1 MSMMQMMLGA
11 GGSGEET
18 IEDWFSTTHYTGD
31 PTSGVTVTN
40 GIDLTGGSTTPGLVM
55 LKRKDSTSNFTAWDT
70 VRGVRVGLV
79 TNSDA
84 AQSTA
89 DPGEGLTAFNSNGFD
104 LGADHIGE
112 NIDTGLYVSHTFR
125 KAPNFFDI
133 VSYTG
138 NNPSNQTVPHGL
150 ECLPGMIICKGN
162 NTSSWWVWH
171 KNMSSSPNTMR
182 IEVNNYIVAV
192 ADTYIWNSTAPTT
205 TNFSVGYSYPN
216 QTSQSYTAYVFAA
229 DEDNIKCGHYQGAY
243 SMNNPGPV
251 INLGWEPQFVMIK
264 KYELGDGRGEASYNG
279 WFVFDDQRTGSS
291 PVAHNKALIWN
302 ETAAEQTGA
311 YVDFTSTGFTVD
323 PNGQGWGAVNYSST
337 AKFIYMAIRKP
348 D

>member
-11 GGSGEET
+11 GGSGGET
-18 IEDWFSTTHYTGD
+18 IADWFSTTQYTGD

-55 LKRKDSTSNFTAWDT
+55 LKRKDGISSFSVWDT

-79 TNSDA
+79 TNADT

-89 DPGEGLTAFNSNGFD
+89 SSGYGLTAFNNNGFD
-104 LGADHIGE
+104 LGNSWIGE
-112 NIDTGLYVSHTFR
+112 NMSSSLYVSHTFR

-138 NNPSNQTVPHGL
+138 NNPSSQTIDHGL

-162 NTSSWWVWH
+162 STSNWWVWH
-171 KNMSSSPNTMR
+171 KDMGSSPNATT
-182 IEVNNYIVAV
+182 IKVDDYVVAV
-192 ADTYIWNSTAPTT
+192 ADAYIWNSTAPTT
-205 TNFSVGYSYPN
+205 TNFTVGYSYPN
-216 QTSQSYTAYVFAA
+216 QAAQSYTAYVFAA
-229 DEDNIKCGHYQGAY
+229 DEDNIKCGSYQGAY
-243 SMNNPGPV
+243 PSSVG
-251 INLGWEPQFVMIK
+251 IDLGWEPQFVMIK
-264 KYELGDGRGEASYNG
+264 KYELGVGRAQASFNG
-279 WFVFDDQRTGSS
+279 WMIFDDQRTGSS

-323 PNGQGWGAVNYSST
+323 PNTAGYGAVNYSAT